1 MLSLAGMFRV
11 HWLYAVIGASGVVL
25 GAWYLLTMLQH
36 LLFGPLKEPAAS
48 HDPHHGH
55 GPILDMNLRELL
67 AIAPVA
73 AACLVIGV
81 KPQPLIESMRPE
93 IEALA
98 SLYEPLLAANETAT
112 AQATLLPT
120 NPAVLADATPASR

>member
-1 MLSLAGMFRV
+1 
-11 HWLYAVIGASGVVL
+11 
-25 GAWYLLTMLQH
+25 
-36 LLFGPLKEPAAS
+36 
-48 HDPHHGH
+48 
-55 GPILDMNLRELL
+55 MNLRELL